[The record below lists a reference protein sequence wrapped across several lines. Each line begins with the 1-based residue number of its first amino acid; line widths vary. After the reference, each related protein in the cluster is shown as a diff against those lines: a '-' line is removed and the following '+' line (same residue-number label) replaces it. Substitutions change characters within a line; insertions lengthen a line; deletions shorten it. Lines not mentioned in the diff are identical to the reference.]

1 MTTPAAAAADFK
13 FPQEYFFPAFFT
25 RQTNLTTRHAQLRTW
40 TALVLSY
47 ARHHRLFRLRL
58 SEAADSDLFRNRR
71 LERRL
76 QAPDIRELVD
86 AMVKDGRAEYL
97 AAPGPSAA
105 AAAAQ
110 DGGGLDV
117 VLVYWR
123 RPEEW
128 AALVEAYVED
138 TAQKGSV
145 LTVYELSEGDGTR
158 NTGTFD
164 YMTMMDLPRKRE
176 REGAYTNDGAKT
188 ELHGIDGEILR
199 KALNILVKRGKA
211 QIFGQED
218 SLGVKFF

>member
-40 TALVLSY
+40 AALVLSY

-97 AAPGPSAA
+97 AGPGSSAA

-158 NTGTFD
+158 NT
-164 YMTMMDLPRKRE
+164 
-176 REGAYTNDGAKT
+176 

>member
-40 TALVLSY
+40 AALVLSY

-97 AAPGPSAA
+97 AAPGSSAA
-105 AAAAQ
+105 AAAVQ

-158 NTGTFD
+158 NT
-164 YMTMMDLPRKRE
+164 
-176 REGAYTNDGAKT
+176 